1 MKRSHKVV
9 KTVVK
14 SVAKPDSMTVVKHIV
29 VEQTVVKQLVVRQ
42 IVVKFQWSSSR
53 TDSGQTIS
61 GQANSGK
68 ISVVEQG
75 QSGTAAGR
83 RHCLTTGVEQATA
96 GR

>member
-42 IVVKFQWSSSR
+42 IVVKFQWSSR
-53 TDSGQTIS
+53 
-61 GQANSGK
+61 GK
-68 ISVVEQG
+68 
-75 QSGTAAGR
+75 AAPP
-83 RHCLTTGVEQATA
+83 LADDTV
-96 GR
+96 